1 MAIGYDQF
9 ELGPIRSAGAQLEGE
24 DAPEFAPISAMT
36 FAQALPLLH
45 MHKHQVHGLGKRLG
59 LPARARTGAG

>member
-1 MAIGYDQF
+1 MAIGYDQI
-9 ELGPIRSAGAQLEGE
+9 ELGLIRSAGTHLEGE
-24 DAPEFAPISAMT
+24 DAAEVAPISAMT
-36 FAQALPLLH
+36 FAQALQLLH